1 MEQQQQQPTEQPQLQ
16 DGEVQATEQEQEMIE
31 QFYLVSDGII
41 HSEGKAGDQIA
52 EMVLKAQDVSV
63 GIGNAASTVLIS
75 TEKQAG
81 KIPDDMKIQLSMEII
96 ATLSELAVNAGA
108 LAEDEI
114 NDDFIDAT
122 ASNMYSSYLSAKEA
136 MGELDPQELE
146 QSVSE
151 AEQLMGTSVR
161 NKQGQQQQPQ
171 AAPETQGGLLS
182 MGGQNV

>member
-1 MEQQQQQPTEQPQLQ
+1 MEQQEQPIEQSQLQ
-16 DGEVQATEQEQEMIE
+16 DGEVQATEQEQQMIE
-31 QFYLVSDGII
+31 KFYLVSEEII

-52 EMVLKAQDVSV
+52 DMVLKAQDVSV
-63 GIGNAASTVLIS
+63 GIGNAASTVLIA
-75 TEKQAG
+75 TEKKAG

-108 LAEDEI
+108 LSEDEI
-114 NDDFIDAT
+114 DDGFIDAT

-146 QSVSE
+146 QSVVE

-161 NKQGQQQQPQ
+161 NQQGKQPQ
-171 AAPETQGGLLS
+171 PPKETQGGLLS